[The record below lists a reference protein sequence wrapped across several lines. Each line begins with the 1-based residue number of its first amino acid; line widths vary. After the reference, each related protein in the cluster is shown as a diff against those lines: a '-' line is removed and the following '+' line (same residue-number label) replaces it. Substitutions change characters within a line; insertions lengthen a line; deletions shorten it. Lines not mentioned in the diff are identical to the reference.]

1 MIQIL
6 RSSQLLK
13 STTLCYSSRQQC
25 HQISSS
31 SSSFRYL
38 HQQHNN
44 YNNQQ
49 KWYVDP
55 GTGVVSYE
63 GEPRFQT
70 VIGLEIHAQL
80 DITTKL
86 FSGCPIDSSSSNR
99 TGSRNSN
106 NLKPNTSVWPFD
118 VGVPGFLPRLSEE
131 AVRSAVLAAGAM
143 KCYLPLVSR
152 FERKH
157 YFYAD
162 APLGYQITQQRWPI
176 ARDGLLTCHYGS
188 SNNNNKDR
196 KKKSDDNIKFI
207 LRIERIQ
214 LEQDTG
220 KTLADVKNPITQ
232 RKESLVDFNRA
243 GRALIEIVS
252 HPDLRSSTEAAVAVE
267 TIRNLLKHIG
277 TCDGKMEEGSLR
289 CDLNVSI
296 APIIIDNNNGTEI
309 ETDGNGIISKTG
321 NRVEVKNLNS
331 IRQVQLAAEYEAIRQ
346 SQAILLDNS
355 PTSQETRTF
364 DVKRNRTVVIR
375 TKEGAKDYRFMPE
388 PDLPPLILNEETLDE
403 KDVETYL
410 DIHLPEL
417 PDDARQRLV
426 DDYGLS
432 EYLASV
438 LTGDPPA
445 IEFFDESV
453 REATQQLN
461 QNNNNTNCSDREKRK
476 ISETVANLLC
486 NELFALVRE
495 FELQRLIE
503 EGLVDI
509 GGGGGGGGGGDSS
522 SIRFSRVTGSQ
533 LGEVVALLLEGLI
546 SNTMA
551 KQLLR
556 ALYSELMDE
565 SLLSSRTSTKIIS
578 PRNLALERGFQLIT
592 DKEELDALCRE
603 TINNSP
609 KEMERYKLGGK
620 FAKKITKF
628 LLGKAMGT
636 SRGNAH
642 PERLQEALV
651 EILEEI
657 QVAPSSEDD

>member
-1 MIQIL
+1 M
-6 RSSQLLK
+6 
-13 STTLCYSSRQQC
+13 
-25 HQISSS
+25 
-31 SSSFRYL
+31 
-38 HQQHNN
+38 
-44 YNNQQ
+44 
-49 KWYVDP
+49 
-55 GTGVVSYE
+55 
-63 GEPRFQT
+63 QT

-99 TGSRNSN
+99 TGRSSK

-143 KCYLPLVSR
+143 KCYLPPVSR

-162 APLGYQITQQRWPI
+162 APLGYQVTQQRWPI
-176 ARDGLLTCHYGS
+176 ARDGILTCHYGS
-188 SNNNNKDR
+188 NGSNSNSNNNR
-196 KKKSDDNIKFI
+196 KKKKKNQQQKSDDNNNKFI

-220 KTLADVKNPITQ
+220 KTLADVKNPITL

-252 HPDLRSSTEAAVAVE
+252 HPDLRSSTEAAIAVE

-296 APIIIDNNNGTEI
+296 APIIIDSNNETEI
-309 ETDGNGIISKTG
+309 DIDGNDIISKTG

-364 DVKRNRTVVIR
+364 DVKGNRTVVIR

-445 IEFFDESV
+445 IEFFDES
-453 REATQQLN
+453 
-461 QNNNNTNCSDREKRK
+461 
-476 ISETVANLLC
+476 ISGTVANLLC

-509 GGGGGGGGGGDSS
+509 GGGGGGGDSS

-533 LGEVVALLLEGLI
+533 LGEVVALLLKGLI

-556 ALYSELMDE
+556 ALYTT
-565 SLLSSRTSTKIIS
+565 RPTKTIS
-578 PRNLALERGFQLIT
+578 PRKLALERGFQLIT
-592 DKEELDALCRE
+592 DTEKLDALCRE
-603 TINNSP
+603 TIENSP
-609 KEMERYKLGGK
+609 REMERYKLGGK

-642 PERLQEALV
+642 PERLQEVLV
-651 EILEEI
+651 EILN
-657 QVAPSSEDD
+657 

>member
-1 MIQIL
+1 M
-6 RSSQLLK
+6 
-13 STTLCYSSRQQC
+13 
-25 HQISSS
+25 
-31 SSSFRYL
+31 
-38 HQQHNN
+38 
-44 YNNQQ
+44 
-49 KWYVDP
+49 DP

-86 FSGCPIDSSSSNR
+86 FSGCPIDSSLSSNR
-99 TGSRNSN
+99 TGRSSK

-143 KCYLPLVSR
+143 KCYLPPVSR

-162 APLGYQITQQRWPI
+162 APLGYQVTQQRWPI
-176 ARDGLLTCHYGS
+176 ARDGILTCHYGS
-188 SNNNNKDR
+188 NGSNSNSNSDR
-196 KKKSDDNIKFI
+196 KKKKMKKNQQQKSDDNNNKFI

-220 KTLADVKNPITQ
+220 KTLADVKNPITL

-252 HPDLRSSTEAAVAVE
+252 HPDLRSSTEAAIAVE

-296 APIIIDNNNGTEI
+296 APIIIDSNNGTEI
-309 ETDGNGIISKTG
+309 DIDGNDIISKTG
-321 NRVEVKNLNS
+321 NRAEVKNLNS

-364 DVKRNRTVVIR
+364 DVKGNRTVVIR

-453 REATQQLN
+453 HEAIQQLN
-461 QNNNNTNCSDREKRK
+461 QNKNTNCSDREKRK
-476 ISETVANLLC
+476 IPETVANLLC

-509 GGGGGGGGGGDSS
+509 GVGGGGGDSS

-565 SLLSSRTSTKIIS
+565 SLSTATATRPTKTIS
-578 PRNLALERGFQLIT
+578 PRKLALERGFQLIT
-592 DKEELDALCRE
+592 DTEKLDALCRE
-603 TINNSP
+603 TIENSP
-609 KEMERYKLGGK
+609 REMERYKLGGK

-642 PERLQEALV
+642 PERLQEVLV
-651 EILEEI
+651 EILNDI

>member
-1 MIQIL
+1 M
-6 RSSQLLK
+6 
-13 STTLCYSSRQQC
+13 
-25 HQISSS
+25 
-31 SSSFRYL
+31 
-38 HQQHNN
+38 
-44 YNNQQ
+44 
-49 KWYVDP
+49 DP

-99 TGSRNSN
+99 TGRSSK

-143 KCYLPLVSR
+143 KCYLPPVSR

-162 APLGYQITQQRWPI
+162 APLGYQVTQQRWPI
-176 ARDGLLTCHYGS
+176 ARDGILTCHYGS
-188 SNNNNKDR
+188 NGSNSNSNNDR
-196 KKKSDDNIKFI
+196 KKKKKNKNQQQKSDDNNNKFI

-220 KTLADVKNPITQ
+220 KTLADVKNPITL

-252 HPDLRSSTEAAVAVE
+252 HPDLRSSTEAAIAVE

-296 APIIIDNNNGTEI
+296 APIIIDSNNGTEI
-309 ETDGNGIISKTG
+309 DIDGNDIISKTG

-364 DVKRNRTVVIR
+364 DVKGNRTVVIR

-453 REATQQLN
+453 REAIQQLN
-461 QNNNNTNCSDREKRK
+461 QNKNTNCSDREKRK
-476 ISETVANLLC
+476 IPETVANLLC

-509 GGGGGGGGGGDSS
+509 GGGGGGGDSS

-565 SLLSSRTSTKIIS
+565 SLSTATATATRPTKTIS
-578 PRNLALERGFQLIT
+578 PRKLALERGFQLIT
-592 DKEELDALCRE
+592 DTEKLDALCRE
-603 TINNSP
+603 TIENSP

-642 PERLQEALV
+642 PERLQEVLV
-651 EILEEI
+651 EILNDI

>member
-1 MIQIL
+1 M
-6 RSSQLLK
+6 
-13 STTLCYSSRQQC
+13 
-25 HQISSS
+25 
-31 SSSFRYL
+31 
-38 HQQHNN
+38 
-44 YNNQQ
+44 
-49 KWYVDP
+49 DP

-86 FSGCPIDSSSSNR
+86 FSGCPIDSSLSSNR
-99 TGSRNSN
+99 TGRSSK

-143 KCYLPLVSR
+143 KCYLPPVSR

-162 APLGYQITQQRWPI
+162 APLGYQVTQQRWPI
-176 ARDGLLTCHYGS
+176 ARDGILTCHYGS
-188 SNNNNKDR
+188 NGSNSNSNNNKKKKNKN
-196 KKKSDDNIKFI
+196 KQQKSDDNNNKFI

-220 KTLADVKNPITQ
+220 KTLADVKNPITL

-252 HPDLRSSTEAAVAVE
+252 HPDLRSSTEAAIAVE

-296 APIIIDNNNGTEI
+296 APIIIDSNNGTEI
-309 ETDGNGIISKTG
+309 DIDGNDIISKTG

-364 DVKRNRTVVIR
+364 DVKGNRTVVIR

-453 REATQQLN
+453 REAIQQLN
-461 QNNNNTNCSDREKRK
+461 QNKNTNCSDREKRK

-509 GGGGGGGGGGDSS
+509 GGGGGGGDSS

-565 SLLSSRTSTKIIS
+565 SLSTATATATRPTKTIS
-578 PRNLALERGFQLIT
+578 PRKLALERGFQLIT
-592 DKEELDALCRE
+592 DTEKLDALCRE
-603 TINNSP
+603 TIENSP

-642 PERLQEALV
+642 PERLQEVLV
-651 EILEEI
+651 EILNDI

>member
-1 MIQIL
+1 M
-6 RSSQLLK
+6 
-13 STTLCYSSRQQC
+13 
-25 HQISSS
+25 
-31 SSSFRYL
+31 
-38 HQQHNN
+38 
-44 YNNQQ
+44 
-49 KWYVDP
+49 DP

-99 TGSRNSN
+99 TGRSSK

-143 KCYLPLVSR
+143 KCYLPPVSR

-162 APLGYQITQQRWPI
+162 APLGYQVTQQRWPI
-176 ARDGLLTCHYGS
+176 ARDGILTCHYGS
-188 SNNNNKDR
+188 NGSNSNSNNDR
-196 KKKSDDNIKFI
+196 KKNKKNKHQQQKSDDNNNKFI

-220 KTLADVKNPITQ
+220 KTLADVKNPITL

-252 HPDLRSSTEAAVAVE
+252 HPDLRSSTEAAIAVE

-296 APIIIDNNNGTEI
+296 APIIIDSNNGTEI
-309 ETDGNGIISKTG
+309 DIDGNDIISKTG

-331 IRQVQLAAEYEAIRQ
+331 IRQVQAAAEYEAIRQ

-364 DVKRNRTVVIR
+364 DVKGNRTVVIR

-426 DDYGLS
+426 DDYELS

-453 REATQQLN
+453 REAIQQLN
-461 QNNNNTNCSDREKRK
+461 QNKNTNCSDREKRK

-509 GGGGGGGGGGDSS
+509 GVGGGGGDSS

-565 SLLSSRTSTKIIS
+565 SLSTATATATRPTKTIS
-578 PRNLALERGFQLIT
+578 PRKLALERGFQLIT
-592 DKEELDALCRE
+592 DTEKLDALCRE
-603 TINNSP
+603 TIENSP
-609 KEMERYKLGGK
+609 REMERYKLGGK

-642 PERLQEALV
+642 PERLQEVLV
-651 EILEEI
+651 EILNDI